1 METNKIKVELPD
13 GKSIDISEECLKT
26 PMLLFDPIE
35 NDKMQKPIQELIH
48 ETIQKLCDPDKK
60 EILDR
65 VKNFMY
71 VTGGTTNMTGFMDV
85 FSEKINTSKKDLNM
99 HNDKK

>member
-1 METNKIKVELPD
+1 
-13 GKSIDISEECLKT
+13 
-26 PMLLFDPIE
+26 
-35 NDKMQKPIQELIH
+35 
-48 ETIQKLCDPDKK
+48 
-60 EILDR
+60 
-65 VKNFMY
+65 MY

>member
-35 NDKMQKPIQELIH
+35 NDKM
-48 ETIQKLCDPDKK
+48 
-60 EILDR
+60 
-65 VKNFMY
+65 
-71 VTGGTTNMTGFMDV
+71 
-85 FSEKINTSKKDLNM
+85 
-99 HNDKK
+99 